1 MKLISLLWSVMDFQV
16 LSEKVES
23 SWNQTTPLQIFRD
36 PFLNSPEYTF

>member
-1 MKLISLLWSVMDFQV
+1 MGLQV

-23 SWNQTTPLQIFRD
+23 SLNQNTPLQISLD